1 MKISKRFVDRARP
14 ALRKYQRILE
24 SAKARDVGESDTMVI
39 VGDILT
45 DVLGYDKYQEIT
57 TEFAV
62 RSTFCDLAVRVSGEL
77 RYLIEVKSIGTDL
90 KENHLRQACDYAAN
104 QGVEWVLLT
113 NGARWQAHR
122 MRFEQPIQNDL
133 VFSVDLLDPATRP
146 NDLLEMF
153 FLISREAGSGAEIDR
168 YYRGKEATSRYVIA
182 QLALSEVVLDP
193 LRRQLKKMFPGV
205 RVTSEALATLLRNE
219 VIKRDALEGEK
230 ATIAGRLVRRA
241 MKKRTKA
248 RTDAAAQE
256 EAVPIP
262 VTPVKSPTPLA
273 AGTTG
278 QRPLPSERA
287 TTDVVE

>member
-1 MKISKRFVDRARP
+1 MKVSKRFIDRARP
-14 ALRKYQRILE
+14 ALRKYQKVLE
-24 SAKARDVGESDTMVI
+24 SAKARDVGESDTVVI

-45 DVLGYDKYQEIT
+45 DVLGYDKYQDIT
-57 TEFAV
+57 TEFSV

-77 RYLIEVKSIGTDL
+77 RYLIEVKAIGIDL

-113 NGARWQAHR
+113 NGVRWQAHR

-133 VFSVDLLDPATRP
+133 VFSIDLLDPATKS

-153 FLISREAGSGAEIDR
+153 YLISREAGSGAEIDR
-168 YYRGKEATSRYVIA
+168 YYRSKEATSRYVIA

-193 LRRQLKKMFPGV
+193 LRRQLRKMFPGV
-205 RVTSEALATLLRNE
+205 SVTPEALASLLRHE

-230 ATIAGRLVRRA
+230 ATAAERLVRRA

-248 RTDAAAQE
+248 KVDAAPE
-256 EAVPIP
+256 PEKAVPPTAQAAPASTDIP
-262 VTPVKSPTPLA
+262 A
-273 AGTTG
+273 A
-278 QRPLPSERA
+278 PPA
-287 TTDVVE
+287 